1 MPIPDICLLFL
12 NWRTADLTAA
22 AVRSAAAGTAR
33 PERLRLL
40 VVDNG
45 SGDDSAERL
54 PALLPVGAELLALPR
69 NLGFA
74 RAVNAGLE
82 RVREPLV
89 FICNSDIT
97 FEAGAIDR
105 LAAALAA
112 DSVAA
117 MACPRLLRPDGS
129 EQAAVV
135 PEPRV
140 FWELTNRSLARRL
153 LRYDRQ
159 RTGPVS
165 SVVGPCMAVRLDRL
179 ADSATP
185 SAMQSLCHKTAAR
198 RLDEM
203 ALDVAPV
210 RLDRLDG
217 RFFFFFEE
225 TDWCKRL
232 GAAGRRIL
240 YVPEAAVVHLQ
251 GESANRAPARARI
264 QFFSSRYRY
273 FYKHGGAP
281 VVALLFLG
289 LWLRLTVNLIA
300 HTIGA
305 LATAWRSAGWR
316 RLGVTGR
323 LWLWHAW
330 LCRPRW
336 GFEPPGW
343 RDHCA
348 ATGGKWNTEKRNVR
362 KTEA

>member
-289 LWLRLTVNLIA
+289 LWLRLTVKIDA
-300 HTIGA
+300 IG
-305 LATAWRSAGWR
+305 G
-316 RLGVTGR
+316 LGILDKSMINSDKVFQ
-323 LWLWHAW
+323 LL
-330 LCRPRW
+330 
-336 GFEPPGW
+336 F
-343 RDHCA
+343 DHVPIE
-348 ATGGKWNTEKRNVR
+348 NI
-362 KTEA
+362 